1 MGAPNFSKVKLVTD
15 DEYLDALLPLLEKA
29 KAKIDIL
36 AFSFAIGSATG
47 KINFGTTPYTV
58 AEKLVQLKKKNKNLK
73 IRIYLEGRR
82 ETSERNRVTG
92 DYLRKNSIS
101 VKYGSTHAKG
111 FAVDDRYVFF
121 GSTNLTHQSIL
132 KNNETNLLID
142 SPDVAAE
149 FEKYFKHLWGGGSH
163 GEIHLNKPML
173 ADGDFKDELI
183 KVIDTAKRR
192 IDFSIYFF
200 DHAEIEKALLKAH
213 KRGVSVTGYVH
224 NHGAFALS
232 YVRRSIATAKRLFAA
247 GIKKIY
253 FGPKHLFSHAKFL
266 VADGKT
272 ILMGTGNWLPEDVN
286 IHPQLYIGF
295 ENKDLAKKLLSYFKT
310 KLDRESLA
318 K

>member
-15 DEYLDALLPLLEKA
+15 DEYLDALLPLLDKA
-29 KAKIDIL
+29 KTKIDIL
-36 AFSFAIGSATG
+36 AFSFAIGSAAG
-47 KINFGTTPYTV
+47 KINFGTTPFIV
-58 AEKLVQLKKKNKNLK
+58 AEKLVQLKKENKKLK
-73 IRIYLEGRR
+73 IRVFLEGWR
-82 ETSERNRVTG
+82 ETSIRNRVTG
-92 DYLRKNSIS
+92 AYLKKNKID

-121 GSTNLTHQSIL
+121 GSTNLTHQSIV

-142 SPDVAAE
+142 SAEVAAE
-149 FEKYFKHLWGGGSH
+149 FEKYFMHLWKGGSH

-183 KVIDTAKRR
+183 KVIRAAKKR

-200 DHAEIEKALLKAH
+200 HHAEIEKALLEAH
-213 KRGVSVTGYVH
+213 KRGVSITGYVH

-232 YVRRSIATAKRLFAA
+232 YVRRSLATARRLFDS

-295 ENKDLAKKLLSYFKT
+295 ENKVVAKKLLSYFKT